1 MANPPIPN
9 LQPNPVVTHGTIL
22 HYGLEDLVV
31 PTALLVDSYKRD
43 EKFANTDEVTNNMG
57 VVVGLRMSDFRVS
70 ISVSGRI
77 LTTGTYPKVGD
88 ILSINGD
95 NGVITDI
102 GVSGEAKGFSKLD
115 IKAECYSG
123 VTGLAPYND

>member
-1 MANPPIPN
+1 MANPPTPN
-9 LQPNPVVTHGTIL
+9 LQPSSVVNHGVIL

-43 EKFANTDEVTNNMG
+43 EKFANTDEVTNNVG

-123 VTGLAPYND
+123 VSTLQPYND